1 MDFAFDIYNIA
12 LINQFLKKEKNK
24 IKENIFV
31 SNNLESTIYV

>member
-1 MDFAFDIYNIA
+1 MDFALDIYNIA

-24 IKENIFV
+24 IQENIYV